1 MSLRTRKEHDMAE
14 NEEKIVLTLGE
25 EAVAEETVT
34 EESIEKEKEHAS
46 VPVSDVVGYA
56 QLDDSSLT
64 EEEKKMVDEFSK
76 QIDIM
81 ETNTVLQYGATAQSK
96 VADFSDT
103 ALKNVR
109 TKDIDTVGDTLL
121 ELVSELR
128 NFDVD
133 EKNDGFFAKIF
144 KKSSNTI
151 NDVKAKYDSA
161 NSNVDK
167 IVKILENHQITL
179 MKDISLLDQL
189 YEKNLVNFK
198 ELTMYILAGYKRL
211 EEIKKNDLPAALKK
225 AEESGLPEDA
235 QAAND
240 LSEAITRFEKKL
252 HDLELTRMV
261 SIQMAPQ
268 IRLVQNNDTLMTEKI
283 QSTLVNTIP
292 LWKSQMLIALGIAH
306 SKEAVKAQNEVSE
319 MTNKMLKQNAENLKM
334 ATIETAKESERG
346 IVDIETLRHTNEA
359 LISTLDEVMQIQT
372 EGKAKRVAAEQELA
386 AIEEQLKVKLLQAA
400 RTEANLHQADEP
412 APEPDTGNLEFN

>member
-1 MSLRTRKEHDMAE
+1 MAE
-14 NEEKIVLTLGE
+14 NEDKIVLTLGE
-25 EAVAEETVT
+25 QQPDVQEALEETQEV
-34 EESIEKEKEHAS
+34 SQEKDLAS
-46 VPVSDVVGYA
+46 VNASDVVGYA
-56 QLDDSSLT
+56 KLDDSSLS
-64 EEEKKMVDEFSK
+64 EEEKKMVEDFSK
-76 QIDIM
+76 QIDIT
-81 ETNTVLQYGATAQSK
+81 ETNSILQYGATAQNK

-103 ALKNVR
+103 ALKNVK
-109 TKDIDTVGDTLL
+109 TKDIDDVGDTLL
-121 ELVSELR
+121 KLVSQLR

-133 EKNDGFFAKIF
+133 EKDDNFFAKLF
-144 KKSSNTI
+144 KKTSNNI
-151 NDVKAKYDSA
+151 SDVKARYDSA
-161 NSNVDK
+161 NANVDK

-179 MKDISLLDQL
+179 MKDINLLDQL
-189 YEKNLVNFK
+189 YEKNLKNFK

-211 EEIKKNDLPAALKK
+211 AEIKANELPAALKK

-240 LSEAITRFEKKL
+240 LSEAINRFEKKL

-319 MTNKMLKQNAENLKM
+319 MTNQMLKQNAENLKM
-334 ATIETAKESERG
+334 ATVETAKEAERG
-346 IVDIETLRHTNEA
+346 IVDIETLTETNKKLIETLEEVKRIQIEGREKRAAAQLELRRIEA
-359 LISTLDEVMQIQT
+359 ELQKELTDV
-372 EGKAKRVAAEQELA
+372 VANKE
-386 AIEEQLKVKLLQAA
+386 I
-400 RTEANLHQADEP
+400 N
-412 APEPDTGNLEFN
+412 

>member
-1 MSLRTRKEHDMAE
+1 MAE
-14 NEEKIVLTLGE
+14 NEDKIVLTLGE
-25 EAVAEETVT
+25 EKVEEEVVT
-34 EESIEKEKEHAS
+34 EENKETVHEHAN

-56 QLDDSSLT
+56 KLDDSSLT
-64 EEEKKMVDEFSK
+64 EDEKKMVDDFAK

-121 ELVSELR
+121 DLVSQLR
-128 NFDVD
+128 NFEVD
-133 EKNDGFFAKIF
+133 DKNDNFFTKIF
-144 KKSSNTI
+144 KKSSNSI
-151 NDVKAKYDSA
+151 NYVKAKYDSA

-189 YEKNLVNFK
+189 YEKNLLNFK

-211 EEIKKNDLPAALKK
+211 DEIKKNDLPAALKK
-225 AEESGLPEDA
+225 AEETGLPEDA

-240 LSEAITRFEKKL
+240 LSEAINRFEKKL

-319 MTNKMLKQNAENLKM
+319 MTNKMLKENAEALKM

-346 IVDIETLRHTNEA
+346 IVDIETLTETNKK
-359 LISTLDEVMQIQT
+359 LIETLEEVKRIQAEGREKRAAAQVELRRIET
-372 EGKAKRVAAEQELA
+372 ELND
-386 AIEEQLKVKLLQAA
+386 KLTDV
-400 RTEANLHQADEP
+400 RS
-412 APEPDTGNLEFN
+412 

>member
-1 MSLRTRKEHDMAE
+1 MAE
-14 NEEKIVLTLGE
+14 NEDKIVLTLGE
-25 EAVAEETVT
+25 EKVEEEVVT
-34 EESIEKEKEHAS
+34 EENKETVQEHAN

-56 QLDDSSLT
+56 KLDDSSLT
-64 EEEKKMVDEFSK
+64 EDEKKMVDDFAK

-121 ELVSELR
+121 DLVSQLR
-128 NFDVD
+128 NFEVD
-133 EKNDGFFAKIF
+133 DKNDNFFTKIF
-144 KKSSNTI
+144 KKSSNSI

-179 MKDISLLDQL
+179 TKDISLLDQL
-189 YEKNLVNFK
+189 YEKNLLNFK

-211 EEIKKNDLPAALKK
+211 DEIKKNDLPAALKK
-225 AEESGLPEDA
+225 AEETGLPEDA

-240 LSEAITRFEKKL
+240 LSEAINRFEKKL

-319 MTNKMLKQNAENLKM
+319 MTNKMLKENAEALKM

-346 IVDIETLRHTNEA
+346 IVDIETLTETNKK
-359 LISTLDEVMQIQT
+359 LIETLEEVKRIQT
-372 EGKAKRVAAEQELA
+372 EGREKRLA
-386 AIEEQLKVKLLQAA
+386 AQNELRRIETQLQHELTDVIQK
-400 RTEANLHQADEP
+400 ES
-412 APEPDTGNLEFN
+412 

>member
-1 MSLRTRKEHDMAE
+1 MAE
-14 NEEKIVLTLGE
+14 NEDKIVLTLGDEKVE
-25 EAVAEETVT
+25 EEKEEVV
-34 EESIEKEKEHAS
+34 EEEKEHAS

-56 QLDDSSLT
+56 KLDDSALS
-64 EEEKKMVDEFSK
+64 EEEKQMVEDFSK
-76 QIDIM
+76 QIDIT
-81 ETNTVLQYGATAQSK
+81 ETNSILQYGATAQNK
-96 VADFSDT
+96 VADFSDA
-103 ALKNVR
+103 ALKNVK
-109 TKDIDTVGDTLL
+109 TKDIDDVGDTLL
-121 ELVSELR
+121 KLVSELR

-133 EKNDGFFAKIF
+133 EKEDNFFAKLF
-144 KKSSNTI
+144 KKSSNSI

-161 NSNVDK
+161 NANVDK
-167 IVKILENHQITL
+167 IVKVLENHQITL
-179 MKDISLLDQL
+179 MKDINLLDQL
-189 YEKNLVNFK
+189 YEKNLKNFK

-211 EEIKKNDLPAALKK
+211 EEIKATDLPAALKK

-240 LSEAITRFEKKL
+240 LSEAINRFEKKL

-319 MTNKMLKQNAENLKM
+319 MTNQMLKQNAENLKM
-334 ATIETAKESERG
+334 ATVETAKEAERG
-346 IVDIETLRHTNEA
+346 IVDIETLTETNKK
-359 LISTLDEVMQIQT
+359 LIETLEEVKRIQT
-372 EGKAKRVAAEQELA
+372 EGREKRAAAQQELRR
-386 AIEEQLKVKLLQAA
+386 IESELQKEL
-400 RTEANLHQADEP
+400 TDVVTKELYMP
-412 APEPDTGNLEFN
+412 S

>member
-1 MSLRTRKEHDMAE
+1 MAE
-14 NEEKIVLTLGE
+14 NEEKIVLTMGE
-25 EAVAEETVT
+25 TAVEETV
-34 EESIEKEKEHAS
+34 EEKPEEEVDLAS

-56 QLDDSSLT
+56 KLDDSGLS
-64 EEEKKMVDEFSK
+64 EEEKQMVKDFSK

-81 ETNTVLQYGATAQSK
+81 ETNSILQYGATAQSK

-103 ALKNVR
+103 ALKNVKS
-109 TKDIDTVGDTLL
+109 KDIDAIGDTLVD
-121 ELVSELR
+121 LVNQLR

-133 EKNDGFFAKIF
+133 DKNDGFLAKIF
-144 KKSSNTI
+144 KKSANSI
-151 NDVKAKYDSA
+151 NEVKTKYDSA
-161 NSNVDK
+161 NANVDK

-179 MKDISLLDQL
+179 MKDIALLDQL
-189 YEKNLVNFK
+189 YEKNLINFK
-198 ELTMYILAGYKRL
+198 ELTMYILAGYQRL
-211 EEIKKNDLPAALKK
+211 EEIKNNELPAALKK

-240 LSEAITRFEKKL
+240 LSEAINRFEKKL

-319 MTNKMLKQNAENLKM
+319 MTNRMLKENAESLKL

-346 IVDIETLRHTNEA
+346 IVDIETLTETNRK
-359 LISTLDEVMQIQT
+359 LIETLEEV
-372 EGKAKRVAAEQELA
+372 KR
-386 AIEEQLKVKLLQAA
+386 I
-400 RTEANLHQADEP
+400 QADGREKRR
-412 APEPDTGNLEFN
+412 AAQSELRRIETELQKELTDVIS

>member
-1 MSLRTRKEHDMAE
+1 MAE
-14 NEEKIVLTLGE
+14 NEDKIVLTLGE
-25 EAVAEETVT
+25 EKVEEEVVT
-34 EESIEKEKEHAS
+34 EENKETVQEHAN
-46 VPVSDVVGYA
+46 VTVSDVVGYA
-56 QLDDSSLT
+56 KLDDSSLT
-64 EEEKKMVDEFSK
+64 EDEKKMVDDFAK

-121 ELVSELR
+121 DLVSQLR
-128 NFDVD
+128 NFEVD
-133 EKNDGFFAKIF
+133 DKNDNFFTKIF
-144 KKSSNTI
+144 KKSSNSI

-189 YEKNLVNFK
+189 YEKNLLNFK

-211 EEIKKNDLPAALKK
+211 DEIKKNDLPAALKK
-225 AEESGLPEDA
+225 AEETGLPEDA

-240 LSEAITRFEKKL
+240 LSEAINRFEKKL

-319 MTNKMLKQNAENLKM
+319 MTNKMLKENAEALKM

-346 IVDIETLRHTNEA
+346 IVDIETLTETNKK
-359 LISTLDEVMQIQT
+359 LIETLEEVKRIQT
-372 EGKAKRVAAEQELA
+372 EGREKRLA
-386 AIEEQLKVKLLQAA
+386 AQNELRRIETQLQHELTDVIQK
-400 RTEANLHQADEP
+400 ES
-412 APEPDTGNLEFN
+412 

>member
-1 MSLRTRKEHDMAE
+1 MAE

-25 EAVAEETVT
+25 EKAEETVT
-34 EESIEKEKEHAS
+34 EEGKEEKEKEHAS

-56 QLDDSSLT
+56 KLDDSSLS
-64 EEEKKMVDEFSK
+64 EDEKKMVEDFSK
-76 QIDIM
+76 QIDVM
-81 ETNTVLQYGATAQSK
+81 DTNTVLQYGATAQSK

-121 ELVSELR
+121 DLVSQLR

-144 KKSSNTI
+144 KKGSNSI

-161 NSNVDK
+161 NANVDK

-211 EEIKKNDLPAALKK
+211 EEIKKNDLPADLKK
-225 AEESGLPEDA
+225 AEETGLPEDA

-319 MTNKMLKQNAENLKM
+319 MTNKMLKENAEALKM

-346 IVDIETLRHTNEA
+346 IVDIETLTETNKKLIETLEA
-359 LISTLDEVMQIQT
+359 VKRIQT
-372 EGKAKRVAAEQELA
+372 EGREKRLA
-386 AIEEQLKVKLLQAA
+386 AQNELRRIETQLQHELTDVIHKDQA
-400 RTEANLHQADEP
+400 
-412 APEPDTGNLEFN
+412 

>member
-1 MSLRTRKEHDMAE
+1 MAE
-14 NEEKIVLTLGE
+14 EDKIVLTLGDEVVE
-25 EAVAEETVT
+25 EIEETAENV
-34 EESIEKEKEHAS
+34 EKDLAS
-46 VPVSDVVGYA
+46 VNASDVVGYA
-56 QLDDSSLT
+56 KLDDSSLT
-64 EEEKKMVDEFSK
+64 DEEKKMVSDFAK

-81 ETNTVLQYGATAQSK
+81 ETNSILQYGATAQNK

-103 ALKNVR
+103 ALKNVK
-109 TKDIDTVGDTLL
+109 TKDMDDVGDTLL
-121 ELVSELR
+121 KLVSELR

-133 EKNDGFFAKIF
+133 EKNDGFFDKLF
-144 KKSSNTI
+144 KKSSNSI
-151 NDVKAKYDSA
+151 NDLKAKYDSA
-161 NSNVDK
+161 NTNVDK

-179 MKDISLLDQL
+179 MKDIALLDQL
-189 YEKNLVNFK
+189 YEKNLKNFK
-198 ELTMYILAGYKRL
+198 ELTMYILAGYERL
-211 EEIKKNDLPAALKK
+211 DEIKKNELPAALKK

-240 LSEAITRFEKKL
+240 LSEAINRFEKKL

-319 MTNKMLKQNAENLKM
+319 MTNQMLKQNAENLKM
-334 ATIETAKESERG
+334 ATVETAKESERG
-346 IVDIETLRHTNEA
+346 IVDIETLTYTNKQ
-359 LISTLDEVMQIQT
+359 LIDTLEEVKKIQI
-372 EGKAKRVAAEQELA
+372 EGREKRAAAQQELRR
-386 AIEEQLKVKLLQAA
+386 IEAELQKEL
-400 RTEANLHQADEP
+400 TNVIQ
-412 APEPDTGNLEFN
+412 NQ

>member
-1 MSLRTRKEHDMAE
+1 MSEK
-14 NEEKIVLTLGE
+14 NEDKIVLTMGQELTE
-25 EAVAEETVT
+25 EAT
-34 EESIEKEKEHAS
+34 EEVVEEEKEKAS

-56 QLDDSSLT
+56 KLDDSSLS
-64 EEEKKMVDEFSK
+64 EEEKQMVNDFSK

-81 ETNTVLQYGATAQSK
+81 ETNSILQYGATAQNK
-96 VADFSDT
+96 VADFSDN

-109 TKDIDTVGDTLL
+109 TKDIDDIGDTLIDL
-121 ELVSELR
+121 VTELKS
-128 NFDVD
+128 FDVD
-133 EKNDGFFAKIF
+133 EKDGFFAKLF
-144 KKSSNTI
+144 KKNANKI
-151 NDVKAKYDSA
+151 EGVKAKYDSA
-161 NSNVDK
+161 NANVDK

-179 MKDISLLDQL
+179 MKDINLLDQL

-211 EEIKKNDLPAALKK
+211 EEIKEKDLKEALKK
-225 AEESGLPEDA
+225 AEETGLPEDA

-240 LSEAITRFEKKL
+240 LSEAINRFEKKL

-306 SKEAVKAQNEVSE
+306 SQEAVKAQNEVSE
-319 MTNKMLKQNAENLKM
+319 MTNKMLKENAENLKM

-346 IVDIETLRHTNEA
+346 IVDIETLTETNQK
-359 LISTLDEVMQIQT
+359 LIETLEEVKRIQT
-372 EGKAKRVAAEQELA
+372 EGREKRAAAQQELRR
-386 AIEEQLKVKLLQAA
+386 IETELQKEL
-400 RTEANLHQADEP
+400 TDVINK
-412 APEPDTGNLEFN
+412 

>member
-1 MSLRTRKEHDMAE
+1 MAE
-14 NEEKIVLTLGE
+14 NEDKIVLTLGE
-25 EAVAEETVT
+25 EKVEEEVVT
-34 EESIEKEKEHAS
+34 EESKETVHEHAN

-56 QLDDSSLT
+56 KLDDSSLT
-64 EEEKKMVDEFSK
+64 EDEKKMVDDFAK

-121 ELVSELR
+121 DLVSQLR
-128 NFDVD
+128 NFEVD
-133 EKNDGFFAKIF
+133 DKNDNFFTKIF
-144 KKSSNTI
+144 KKSSNSI

-189 YEKNLVNFK
+189 YEKNLLNFK

-211 EEIKKNDLPAALKK
+211 DEIKKNDLPAALKK
-225 AEESGLPEDA
+225 AEETGLPEDA

-240 LSEAITRFEKKL
+240 LSEAINRFEKKL

-319 MTNKMLKQNAENLKM
+319 MTNKMLKENAEALKM
-334 ATIETAKESERG
+334 ATIETAKESERV
-346 IVDIETLRHTNEA
+346 IVDIETLTETNKK
-359 LISTLDEVMQIQT
+359 LIETLEEVKRIQT
-372 EGKAKRVAAEQELA
+372 EGREKRLA
-386 AIEEQLKVKLLQAA
+386 AQNELRRIETQLQHELTDVIQK
-400 RTEANLHQADEP
+400 ES
-412 APEPDTGNLEFN
+412 

>member
-1 MSLRTRKEHDMAE
+1 MAE
-14 NEEKIVLTLGE
+14 NEDKIVLTLGDEQAFVE
-25 EAVAEETVT
+25 EAAEEVKAV
-34 EESIEKEKEHAS
+34 EEERDLAS
-46 VPVSDVVGYA
+46 VNASDVVGYA
-56 QLDDSSLT
+56 KLDDSSLSA
-64 EEEKKMVDEFSK
+64 EEKKMVEDFSK
-76 QIDIM
+76 QIDIT
-81 ETNTVLQYGATAQSK
+81 ETNSILQYGATAQNK

-103 ALKNVR
+103 ALKNVK
-109 TKDIDTVGDTLL
+109 TKDIDDVGDTLL
-121 ELVSELR
+121 KLVSQLR

-133 EKNDGFFAKIF
+133 GKDDNFFAKLF
-144 KKSSNTI
+144 KKTSNNI

-161 NSNVDK
+161 NANVDK

-179 MKDISLLDQL
+179 MKDINLLDQL
-189 YEKNLVNFK
+189 YEKNLKNFK

-211 EEIKKNDLPAALKK
+211 EDIKANDLQAALKK
-225 AEESGLPEDA
+225 AEETGLPEDA

-240 LSEAITRFEKKL
+240 LSEAINRFEKKL

-319 MTNKMLKQNAENLKM
+319 MTNQMLKQNAENLKM
-334 ATIETAKESERG
+334 ATVETAKEAERG
-346 IVDIETLRHTNEA
+346 IVDIETLTQTNKKLIETLEEVKRIQIEGREKRAAAQLELRRIEA
-359 LISTLDEVMQIQT
+359 ELQKELTDV
-372 EGKAKRVAAEQELA
+372 VAN
-386 AIEEQLKVKLLQAA
+386 K
-400 RTEANLHQADEP
+400 
-412 APEPDTGNLEFN
+412 EFNGNKTA

>member
-1 MSLRTRKEHDMAE
+1 MAE
-14 NEEKIVLTLGE
+14 NEDKIVLTLGE
-25 EAVAEETVT
+25 EKVEEEVVT
-34 EESIEKEKEHAS
+34 EESKETVQEHAN

-56 QLDDSSLT
+56 KLDDSSLT
-64 EEEKKMVDEFSK
+64 EDEKKMVDDFAK

-121 ELVSELR
+121 DLVSQLR
-128 NFDVD
+128 NFEVD
-133 EKNDGFFAKIF
+133 DKNDNFFTKIF
-144 KKSSNTI
+144 KKSSNSI

-189 YEKNLVNFK
+189 YEKNLLNFK

-211 EEIKKNDLPAALKK
+211 DEIKKNDLPAALKK
-225 AEESGLPEDA
+225 AEETGLPEDA

-240 LSEAITRFEKKL
+240 LSEAINRFEKKL

-319 MTNKMLKQNAENLKM
+319 MTNKMLKENAEALKM

-346 IVDIETLRHTNEA
+346 IVDIETLTETNKK
-359 LISTLDEVMQIQT
+359 LIETLEEVKRIQT
-372 EGKAKRVAAEQELA
+372 EGREKRLA
-386 AIEEQLKVKLLQAA
+386 AQNELRRIETQLQHELTDVIQK
-400 RTEANLHQADEP
+400 ES
-412 APEPDTGNLEFN
+412 

>member
-1 MSLRTRKEHDMAE
+1 MAE
-14 NEEKIVLTLGE
+14 NEDKIVLTLGE
-25 EAVAEETVT
+25 EKVEEEVVT
-34 EESIEKEKEHAS
+34 EENKETVQEHAN

-56 QLDDSSLT
+56 KLDDSSLT
-64 EEEKKMVDEFSK
+64 EDEKKMVDDFAK

-121 ELVSELR
+121 DLVSQLR
-128 NFDVD
+128 NFEVD
-133 EKNDGFFAKIF
+133 DKNDNFFTKIF
-144 KKSSNTI
+144 KKSSNSI

-189 YEKNLVNFK
+189 YEKNLLNFK

-211 EEIKKNDLPAALKK
+211 DEIKKNDLPAALKK
-225 AEESGLPEDA
+225 AEETGLPEDA

-240 LSEAITRFEKKL
+240 LSEAINRFEKKL

-319 MTNKMLKQNAENLKM
+319 MTNKMLKENAEALKM

-346 IVDIETLRHTNEA
+346 IVDIETLTETNKK
-359 LISTLDEVMQIQT
+359 LIETLEEVKRIQT
-372 EGKAKRVAAEQELA
+372 EGREKRLA
-386 AIEEQLKVKLLQAA
+386 AQNELRRIETQLQHELTDVIQK
-400 RTEANLHQADEP
+400 ES
-412 APEPDTGNLEFN
+412 

>member
-1 MSLRTRKEHDMAE
+1 MAE

-25 EAVAEETVT
+25 EEVKEEVK
-34 EESIEKEKEHAS
+34 EEEDKDLAS
-46 VPVSDVVGYA
+46 LPVSDVVAYSK
-56 QLDDSSLT
+56 LDDSGLS
-64 EEEKKMVDEFSK
+64 EEEKQMVDEFSK
-76 QIDIM
+76 KIDIT
-81 ETNTVLQYGATAQSK
+81 ETNSILQYGATAQSK

-109 TKDIDTVGDTLL
+109 TKDIDTIGDTLIDL
-121 ELVSELR
+121 VAELK
-128 NFDVD
+128 NFEID
-133 EKNDGFFAKIF
+133 EKNDGFFTKLF
-144 KKSSNTI
+144 KKGSNSI
-151 NDVKAKYDSA
+151 SNVKSKYDSA
-161 NSNVDK
+161 NANVDK

-211 EEIKKNDLPAALKK
+211 EYIKEHDLKDALKK
-225 AEESGLPEDA
+225 AEETGLPEDA
-235 QAAND
+235 QAVND
-240 LSEAITRFEKKL
+240 LSEAINRFEKKL

-346 IVDIETLRHTNEA
+346 IVDIETLTETNKK
-359 LISTLDEVMQIQT
+359 LIETLEEVKRIQT
-372 EGKAKRVAAEQELA
+372 EGREKRAQAQQELRR
-386 AIEEQLKVKLLQAA
+386 IEAELQKEL
-400 RTEANLHQADEP
+400 TDVINK
-412 APEPDTGNLEFN
+412 

>member
-1 MSLRTRKEHDMAE
+1 MAE

-25 EAVAEETVT
+25 EAVAEEETV
-34 EESIEKEKEHAS
+34 EEEVVEEKPHAT
-46 VPVSDVVGYA
+46 VPVSDIVGHA
-56 QLDDSSLT
+56 KLDDSGLS
-64 EEEKKMVDEFSK
+64 EEEKKMVSDFSK

-81 ETNTVLQYGATAQSK
+81 ETNSILQYGATAQTK
-96 VADFSDT
+96 VADFSET

-109 TKDIDTVGDTLL
+109 TKDIDTIGDTLL
-121 ELVSELR
+121 DLVSELR

-133 EKNDGFFAKIF
+133 EKDGFFTKLF
-144 KKSSNTI
+144 KKGANSI

-161 NSNVDK
+161 NVNVDK

-179 MKDISLLDQL
+179 MKDINLLDQL

-198 ELTMYILAGYKRL
+198 ELTMYILAGYQRL
-211 EEIKKNDLPAALKK
+211 EEIKQNELPAALKK

-252 HDLELTRMV
+252 HDLELTRTV

-346 IVDIETLRHTNEA
+346 IVDIETLTETNKK
-359 LISTLDEVMQIQT
+359 LIETLEEVKRIQI
-372 EGKAKRVAAEQELA
+372 EGREKRVAAQQELRR
-386 AIEEQLKVKLLQAA
+386 IEAELQKEL
-400 RTEANLHQADEP
+400 TDVVNK
-412 APEPDTGNLEFN
+412 